1 MKTAMSPSGPASETA
16 TGAWLVLGSAVIWSF
31 GGVLARLAEVD
42 DPWVIVFW
50 RTLTASLF
58 ILGFLLFRDGPRG
71 AIALARNMGVPGLVV
86 AACFATAMTSFIVAL
101 NYTTIANILLMQA
114 AVPLIAALISR
125 LAFGEAVGLATWIAI
140 AAVIFGVGVM
150 VSDSLTGGVSLIG
163 DALALLITL
172 VFAVATVVSRR
183 HANVRMTPAVLIA
196 TMTAFAVATATG
208 LVGGSDFAVSG
219 RQFAI
224 LAVFGVSL
232 GLGLAIFTIGVR
244 LIPSA
249 FAALLGTGETVLG
262 PVWAWLILA
271 EVPKAR
277 TLLGGGIVLAALI
290 AYLVWQLRQQRRGAR
305 PNVSVRALPDGK

>member
-1 MKTAMSPSGPASETA
+1 
-16 TGAWLVLGSAVIWSF
+16 
-31 GGVLARLAEVD
+31 
-42 DPWVIVFW
+42 
-50 RTLTASLF
+50 
-58 ILGFLLFRDGPRG
+58 
-71 AIALARNMGVPGLVV
+71 VPGLVV
-86 AACFATAMTSFIVAL
+86 AACFATAMTSFIIAL

-114 AVPLIAALISR
+114 GVPLIAALISR
-125 LAFGEAVGLATWIAI
+125 IAFREAVGLPTWIAI

-172 VFAVATVVSRR
+172 FFALATVVSRR
-183 HANVRMTPAVLIA
+183 YSDVRMTPAVMVA
-196 TMTAFAVATATG
+196 TMTAFAVATMMG
-208 LVGGSDFAVSG
+208 IGGGSDFAVSA
-219 RQFAI
+219 RQFLI

-262 PVWAWLILA
+262 PVWAWLILS

-277 TLLGGGIVLAALI
+277 TLLGGGIVLAALL
-290 AYLVWQLRQQRRGAR
+290 AYLAWQLRRQRRESR
-305 PNVSVRALPDGK
+305 IVPTMP